1 MITEEIRELANR
13 FVSELSPLKVYL
25 FGSFAEGRENENSDY
40 DFYIVVSDSEKDMIE
55 VTVKAYRAIRYMSSR
70 PVDIIVN
77 TDRAFKERKADVS
90 SLEYEVERR
99 GILLSGE

>member
-1 MITEEIRELANR
+1 MITEEIRELSDR

>member
-1 MITEEIRELANR
+1 MIREEIRELADR

-40 DFYIVVSDSEKDMIE
+40 DFYVVVSDSEKDMIDL
-55 VTVKAYRAIRYMSSR
+55 TAKAYRAIRYMSSR

-77 TDRAFKERKADVS
+77 TDRTFKEGKADVS

-99 GILLSGE
+99 GILLSGG